1 MILFLKREETGRLAF
16 YDEIRRKSSKV
27 LRKEDKEEDEAV
39 TSNGDISK
47 YIPCAL
53 QGVPSP
59 ELSHLKCKLK
69 RFQ

>member
-16 YDEIRRKSSKV
+16 YDEIRRKSSKF

-47 YIPCAL
+47 
-53 QGVPSP
+53 
-59 ELSHLKCKLK
+59 
-69 RFQ
+69 